1 MRLFKLGKFEINL
14 GTRDDRSSDDSSS
27 EVVDEN
33 FDIDDASSRP
43 TRVNKIARS
52 RGAVYNVSGR
62 ESDFKEADYNLN
74 DVSAAVDTEIYFRK
88 AVDRFVGEVW
98 KNGWSF
104 IGKDQGAVLY
114 VRARIA
120 QMAEVMEQPFEDLLH
135 DVARQLIQFSNCFV
149 EKIRDENASGGRRW
163 TRFDGKE
170 YIPIAGLKVLD
181 ATSMLIKRKD
191 NGKPTKYQQRVP
203 GHARLPEWPP
213 ENIIHLHYF
222 RQVGLDTGTPF
233 ITPALDDIRALRNME
248 QNVEILV
255 FQHAVPLFHYTVGTE
270 DAPAQPGEIEAL
282 EAEIEEM
289 PNSGVLITP
298 ERHKVVVLGAQGESI
313 NAEPYLQYF
322 KTRVLSG
329 VGLGSIAVG
338 EGDTANRST
347 GSTINGL
354 IQDTAKVFQVRIKIF
369 IDQLIEEILREGQY
383 EWDKAM
389 NPKLVELFIPE
400 IDVET
405 KILKENHFVQLWMEN
420 AITSAEVRREMGR
433 DPFTDEDWEDTH
445 WKRIGEPKALIQS
458 LDEKY
463 VTTGNNNGPS
473 VVGSTSKVNKSTA
486 NKNNPKN
493 QHGSRGAPKVSK
505 DAVEVLDEITEKV
518 KDEHANLLYTL
529 GYAQMKRNLMSLLED
544 IKADVTGRML
554 MEDEEQR
561 DILLEGSV
569 SMGIDSMMR
578 VSDFYIRN
586 ALEFGARDLGYDG
599 PIDSFGTSV
608 LVNSTR
614 NDYIRFGNDIQ
625 KFITQSLKVENPPVQ
640 FRSLMDTISYR
651 LDFMARTQIMKAVN
665 FGSAET
671 AKFLGDKEI
680 EIKSGSDEKHKCGP
694 GTKRLDISG
703 GVSLNLLPPYHPN
716 CTCEVLRVTPGLS

>member
-1 MRLFKLGKFEINL
+1 MRLLKLGKFEINL
-14 GTRDDRSSDDSSS
+14 GSREDTQPL
-27 EVVDEN
+27 VDEDL
-33 FDIDDASSRP
+33 DIDDGANRP
-43 TRVNKIARS
+43 ARVNKIARS

-62 ESDFKEADYNLN
+62 ESDFKESDYNLN

-104 IGKDQGAVLY
+104 IGKDQDAVLY

-191 NGKPTKYQQRVP
+191 NGKPSKYQQRVP
-203 GHARLPEWPP
+203 GHGRVPEWPAQ
-213 ENIIHLHYF
+213 NILHLHYF

-255 FQHAVPLFHYTVGTE
+255 FQHAVPLFHYTVGTD

-298 ERHKVVVLGAQGESI
+298 ERHTVQVLGAQGESI

-347 GSTINGL
+347 GSTINTL

-369 IDQLIEEILREGQY
+369 IDELIEEILREGQY

-389 NPKLVELFIPE
+389 TPKLVELFIPE

-405 KILKENHFVQLWMEN
+405 KILKENHNVEMWVQN
-420 AITSAEVRREMGR
+420 AITSAEARREMGR
-433 DPFTDEDWEDTH
+433 DPFTDEEWEDTY

-458 LDEKY
+458 LDEKF
-463 VTTGNNNGPS
+463 VTTGDNTGAATLGGGT
-473 VVGSTSKVNKSTA
+473 VKTSKASA

-493 QHGSRGAPKVSK
+493 QHGSRGAPKTSK
-505 DAVEVLDEITEKV
+505 DAVEVVDEITEKV

-529 GYAQMKRNLMSLLED
+529 GYAQMKRNLMGLLED
-544 IKADVTGRML
+544 IKADVTNRMF

-569 SMGIDSMMR
+569 SMGIDAMMR

-586 ALEFGARDLGYDG
+586 ALEFGARDLGYEG
-599 PIDSFGTSV
+599 PIDSFGTSM
-608 LVNSTR
+608 LVDSTR
-614 NDYIRFGNDIQ
+614 HDYVRFGNDIQ
-625 KFITQSLKVENPPVQ
+625 KFITQSLKADNPAVQ
-640 FRSLMDTISYR
+640 FRAFVDTISYR

-671 AKFLGDKEI
+671 AKFLGDNEI